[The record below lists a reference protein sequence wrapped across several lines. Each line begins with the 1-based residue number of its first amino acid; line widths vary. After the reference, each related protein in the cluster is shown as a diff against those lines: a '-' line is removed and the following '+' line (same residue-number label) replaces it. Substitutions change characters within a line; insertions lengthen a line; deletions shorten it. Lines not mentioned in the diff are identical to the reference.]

1 MIKHTTNRNARLAA
15 FATSALSVILM
26 ASCSQGTKPSQS
38 DTITSDTSTVA
49 DTLRVYNFSDNA
61 PFDTLRYNN
70 LIESVK
76 YVPLETIDDALLEDW
91 NLYAYKIGDKY
102 VVTSGKNERLKVKVF
117 DENGK
122 FLKNGFVC
130 GRGHLEMP
138 LPYSHFVDE
147 IAGRV
152 IINGMDKVLIFNVNT
167 FRTDVYFTNL
177 RGEHNIF
184 EIYPLG
190 ANTYAGLDIP
200 HDTPETDKAN
210 YPYIF
215 LLDSSFNIV
224 DALRYGSDGERK
236 SVLPPP
242 NIDIEFSML
251 NERWGLS
258 QTQNGLLFRQIY
270 NDTIFFINQDFRQEP
285 AFVINRGKDRIPTFA
300 ERKQSY
306 KKQFDKMRFDY
317 VLESQD
323 YIFLSYRNGDEKSA
337 IWHKSCSQMILQ
349 SNDGFSRNFRVPAS
363 FDGFSGIIEVKQIA
377 HGNTIISAIPAGK
390 LLNVLPGLKEDDN
403 PVLVEIKLKDYY
415 NLEQ

>member
-1 MIKHTTNRNARLAA
+1 MIKRTTNRNARLAA

-76 YVPLETIDDALLEDW
+76 FIPLETVDDALLDDGQ
-91 NLYAYKIGDKY
+91 LFAHKIGDRY
-102 VVTSGKNERLKVKVF
+102 VVTSRAYELRVKVF

-122 FLKNGFVC
+122 FLKNGFIC
-130 GRGHLEMP
+130 GRGHYEIP
-138 LPYSHFVDE
+138 ITYSSAVDE
-147 IAGRV
+147 YRGVV
-152 IINGMDKVLIFNVNT
+152 IINGFNKVLIFNVNT
-167 FRTDVYFTNL
+167 LETDVFFPNL
-177 RGEHNIF
+177 QEEHNIF

-210 YPYIF
+210 YPYMF

-224 DALRYGSDGERK
+224 DALRYESDGERK

-306 KKQFDKMRFDY
+306 KKPFDKMCFDY

-337 IWHKSCSQMILQ
+337 IWHKSSSQMILQ
-349 SNDGFSRNFRVPAS
+349 SNDGFSRNFCVPAS

-403 PVLVEIKLKDYY
+403 PVVVEIKLKDYY